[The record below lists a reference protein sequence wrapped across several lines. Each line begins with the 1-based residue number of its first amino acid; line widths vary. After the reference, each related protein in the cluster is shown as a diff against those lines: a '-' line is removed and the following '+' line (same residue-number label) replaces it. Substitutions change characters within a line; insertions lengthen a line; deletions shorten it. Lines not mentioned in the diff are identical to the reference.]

1 MRNLKR
7 ALSLTLASVMLLGM
21 MVAGSSAAGY
31 PDVSE
36 EENIEAIEV
45 LQSVGVMEGDN
56 NGNFNPD
63 DYVTREQ
70 MAVIMSKLLNL
81 DYNYYQGTNPFSDVP
96 AWAAPYVAACAANG
110 ITSGIGGGMY
120 GAGQNVNAVQAALMM
135 LKALGYFQYQQDFG
149 DDYVLATVK
158 QATEVGMFAQID
170 SKAEQA
176 LTRNEVAQM
185 ALNALQSDLVRFTG
199 DPGVEYTGSNGES
212 WIGGYK
218 AEYTPRTS
226 TDPKYNRLI
235 DNKHSSDID
244 HSGQYYCQLG
254 EELYNGN
261 LVKRI
266 DSDIFERPSYTWT
279 YKTEKIGTY
288 MDKTKLEA
296 TYTKGVS
303 GRDLYDLLNNITI
316 RDYDLEVY
324 VDGHEADNSTG
335 TTATDYTQYGYEG
348 NEEVITGAEMK
359 RSNTESVGI
368 TGDGVLTQVFLDR
381 DNEVITITSI
391 HTWLAQATSTYSETK
406 ENATL
411 KVHMKYVPKTGG
423 SLDLV
428 SQTKTAHVE
437 DVPEVEGVVNE
448 VFYRVQMSDK
458 DTSKLEIVAL
468 EEPEI
473 LAESTITK
481 FSLGTKFSKGQ
492 EGNKYPTKITVD
504 GTEYNDSDRACY
516 DVDVLDQY
524 DQNLL
529 TSNTYNVYLDEYG
542 YFLGLDLHEGTKQ
555 YVFVTGY
562 DMRNSNLSIQTAS
575 AAGIFLDGTMKNIT
589 VDVRETNKNIKSMV
603 KDKSHGGADDV
614 LTNAEYANANAYYK
628 QWGTNKSD
636 GVYLLNRWYTYTEAN
651 GIYTLKPCVDK
662 NGEAMMLASKTDDVT
677 SGDASELKMNCAK
690 LRLDGVTD
698 SGTGRD
704 GDLLIGET
712 MQYTK
717 GTGTSAG
724 QILTSARAYG
734 EDASVFIT
742 VDVDEVSAS
751 AGGEGASKLNITNAI
766 TDVNGVY
773 TGVQDV
779 DIVTKTINR
788 VQGNYYANNDDN
800 GTTGEKATAAND
812 TWKTD
817 ATADLSG
824 HFVAVGAPSTDSYLG
839 ENAYAVF
846 DKDHFIIGA
855 VILGE
860 AEGNNATKAYILD
873 PVKYERYENGTY
885 YWQFEAVING
895 EIVTQEAESKYSSTI
910 DKMRNN
916 QFEIVE
922 LRYNAAGD
930 VVTDVKE
937 IVRKADNGDL
947 TVAEDKIY
955 GYPFGEILT
964 SGHKVDDEESI
975 YDVVLTGRDAA
986 DDESGNPITST
997 FEFVTRPRTNPVE
1010 HTSSGRTFVDTA
1022 MGTLRLQGRTLYVL
1036 DGQHDYGIDFI
1047 RDAKAVVRQR
1057 EGYINNAGEAVTD
1070 TKTRAYGSVQEAI
1083 DSLGDADKT
1092 TGEKEFEGIITA
1104 VLNSN
1109 GVAEWVVFYSD
1120 TVAETKSDTGIGQ
1133 ATIDVEIR
1141 TQLPGGKAEFYEIRK
1156 VARPTDGTD
1165 VAEIDAPDL
1174 SKKGFTAVQN
1184 PMYLL
1189 WKKYDERPVITFE
1202 YVKGEIEEPTAGT
1215 KAIRVQ
1221 YATGYDATPA
1231 NATGI
1236 VGTET
1241 VNVPL
1246 DAAGYGKL
1254 EAKLLKKI
1262 PAGYQLKSGA
1272 TSSQTDL
1279 GKEVVKNDSPLTLTV
1294 TVEER
1299 TDVSKVEILNA
1310 PAALAL
1316 PYDGNAAAVGTAAD
1330 EAGIKVKITYK
1341 TGNDEVSRTVD
1352 ADDAALAWDAAGT
1365 TTPAT
1370 TKVTHTNS
1378 SVASAT
1384 IPTKLYATLAA
1395 ANISGAAGSEVA
1407 DWDVGGTI
1415 PAKVFVGDTITF
1427 TLTQDAAA
1435 DYDEAAFTADT
1446 TRNVTSTKG
1455 TFETTGD
1462 SAVKVELTTEG
1473 VASTGAG
1480 DDGTKAVITVTV
1492 TVKTITDAAFDIEVD
1507 IQ

>member
-1 MRNLKR
+1 
-7 ALSLTLASVMLLGM
+7 
-21 MVAGSSAAGY
+21 
-31 PDVSE
+31 
-36 EENIEAIEV
+36 
-45 LQSVGVMEGDN
+45 

-335 TTATDYTQYGYEG
+335 TTATDYTQYGYVG
-348 NEEVITGAEMK
+348 TDEVITGAEMK

-651 GIYTLKPCVDK
+651 GVYTLKPCVDK

-698 SGTGRD
+698 SGTSRD

-717 GTGTSAG
+717 GTGTGAG

-751 AGGEGASKLNITNAI
+751 AGGEGGSKLNITNAI

-779 DIVTKTINR
+779 DIVTKTTNR
-788 VQGNYYANNDDN
+788 VQGNYYANNTDD
-800 GTTGEKATAAND
+800 GSTIGSKADNDNDAWTAN
-812 TWKTD
+812 TD
-817 ATADLSG
+817 VNG

-910 DKMRNN
+910 DTMRKN
-916 QFEIVE
+916 QYEIVE

-964 SGHKVDDEESI
+964 TGHKVDDEESI
-975 YDVVLTGRDAA
+975 YDVVLTGDSNTA
-986 DDESGNPITST
+986 NVT
-997 FEFVTRPRTNPVE
+997 FNYVTRPRTNLVE
-1010 HTSSGRTFVDTA
+1010 HTSSGKTFKTTQE
-1022 MGTLRLQGRTLYVL
+1022 GTLRLQGRTLYVL

-1047 RDAKAVVRQR
+1047 RDAKAVVRQH
-1057 EGYINNAGEAVTD
+1057 EGYIDNAGKAVSD
-1070 TKTRAYGSVQEAI
+1070 WKTRAYGSVQEAI
-1083 DSLGDADKT
+1083 DSLGDADKA
-1092 TGEKEFEGIITA
+1092 TGEKEFKGIITA

-1174 SKKGFTAVQN
+1174 SKKGFKAVQD

-1202 YVKGEIEEPTAGT
+1202 YVKGGAVTPPAEGNQAVRVEYKATKAGT
-1215 KAIRVQ
+1215 LI
-1221 YATGYDATPA
+1221 
-1231 NATGI
+1231 
-1236 VGTET
+1236 GTET

-1246 DAAGYGKL
+1246 DAAGFGTLTADLLKSVPAGYKASNVGTTDSELGNEVMKSSTPVKML
-1254 EAKLLKKI
+1254 VIVEALPATAITGIAMSDATKTVWTGWGTAVNAAALKNAGITFDVTYANGTRKGVAADDTTTLGTTAIVAGTATDWKADGALKVTVNTDKACTVPVKISATLKTDVVEGDNLSTDWTISAEASKTTKDASVVLTFTHKTTEIDFDEDAAKALVAKLL
-1262 PAGYQLKSGA
+1262 
-1272 TSSQTDL
+1272 D
-1279 GKEVVKNDSPLTLTV
+1279 DS
-1294 TVEER
+1294 
-1299 TDVSKVEILNA
+1299 
-1310 PAALAL
+1310 
-1316 PYDGNAAAVGTAAD
+1316 
-1330 EAGIKVKITYK
+1330 
-1341 TGNDEVSRTVD
+1341 TGNGI
-1352 ADDAALAWDAAGT
+1352 AL
-1365 TTPAT
+1365 
-1370 TKVTHTNS
+1370 S
-1378 SVASAT
+1378 
-1384 IPTKLYATLAA
+1384 
-1395 ANISGAAGSEVA
+1395 
-1407 DWDVGGTI
+1407 
-1415 PAKVFVGDTITF
+1415 F
-1427 TLTQDAAA
+1427 
-1435 DYDEAAFTADT
+1435 AF
-1446 TRNVTSTKG
+1446 K
-1455 TFETTGD
+1455 
-1462 SAVKVELTTEG
+1462 ELTTEG
-1473 VASTGAG
+1473 VASGTGTAAQAEFTVTATITRTGAPSAA
-1480 DDGTKAVITVTV
+1480 DVDLKVKAS
-1492 TVKTITDAAFDIEVD
+1492 A
-1507 IQ
+1507 

>member
-21 MVAGSSAAGY
+21 MVVGSSAAGY

-81 DYNYYQGTNPFSDVP
+81 NYYYYQGTNPFSDVP

-288 MDKTKLEA
+288 MDREKLQA
-296 TYTKGVS
+296 TYTKGVT

-316 RDYDLEVY
+316 RDYDLEIY

-335 TTATDYTQYGYEG
+335 TTATDYTQYGYAG
-348 NEEVITGAEMK
+348 SKEVFTGADMK
-359 RSNTESVGI
+359 RSNTDALGI

-381 DNEVITITSI
+381 DNEIITVTSI

-411 KVHMKYVPKTGG
+411 KVHLKYTAKTNG

-428 SQTKTAHVE
+428 SQTKTVHVE

-448 VFYRVQMSDK
+448 TFYRVQMSDK
-458 DTSKLEIVAL
+458 DTSKLEVVAL
-468 EEPEI
+468 EEPEV
-473 LAESTITK
+473 LTESTITK
-481 FSLGTKFSKGQ
+481 FSLGTKFSKGE

-504 GTEYNDSDRACY
+504 GTEYSDSDRACY

-529 TSNTYNVYLDEYG
+529 TSNTYNVYLDKYG

-603 KDKSHGGADDV
+603 EDKVASDAAGSL
-614 LTNAEYANANAYYK
+614 LTSQEKRNATSYYEQWKAY
-628 QWGTNKSD
+628 KSD
-636 GVYLLNRWYTYTEAN
+636 GVYLLNRWYTYTEAD
-651 GIYTLKPCVDK
+651 GVYTLKPCVDK
-662 NGEAMMLASKTDDVT
+662 NGVAMMLASKTDDAG
-677 SGDASELKMNCAK
+677 SDDATTLKLNCAK
-690 LRLDGVTD
+690 LRLDSVTD
-698 SGTGRD
+698 SGDGQH
-704 GDLLIGET
+704 GDLLIGKD

-717 GTGTSAG
+717 GTGTGAD
-724 QILTSARAYG
+724 QILSEVRAYG
-734 EDASVFIT
+734 EDDSVFIT
-742 VDVDEVSAS
+742 VDVDEVSA
-751 AGGEGASKLNITNAI
+751 KLGTGLDATKAI

-779 DIVTKTINR
+779 DIVTETSDR
-788 VQGNYYANNDDN
+788 VVGKYYPNNTDQGSTVAAA
-800 GTTGEKATAAND
+800 ATKAND
-812 TWKTD
+812 AWHSTNDKN
-817 ATADLSG
+817 G
-824 HFVAVGAPSTDSYLG
+824 HFVEVPDKTDYSYVG

-855 VILGE
+855 IILGE

-910 DKMRNN
+910 DTMRNN

-930 VVTDVKE
+930 VVTDVKA
-937 IVRKADNGDL
+937 IARTDTGVDAAHSGK
-947 TVAEDKIY
+947 DKIY
-955 GYPFGEILT
+955 GYPFNEILT
-964 SGHKVDDEESI
+964 YNAVSNPAGHKVNDNESI
-975 YDVVLTGRDAA
+975 YDVVLTGDSANA
-986 DDESGNPITST
+986 TVDFTY
-997 FEFVTRPRTNPVE
+997 VTRPRVSDNAE
-1010 HTSSGRTFVDTA
+1010 HGPDTDQFNTTA

-1036 DGQHDYGIDFI
+1036 DGQHDYGIDFV

-1057 EGYINNAGEAVTD
+1057 EGYIDNTGKAVSD
-1070 TKTRAYGSVQEAI
+1070 WKTRAYGSVQEAI

-1092 TGEKEFEGIITA
+1092 TGEKEFKGIITA

-1165 VAEIDAPDL
+1165 VAEIDAPNL
-1174 SKKGFTAVQN
+1174 SKKGFKAVQD

-1202 YVKGEIEEPTAGT
+1202 YE
-1215 KAIRVQ
+1215 AI
-1221 YATGYDATPA
+1221 G
-1231 NATGI
+1231 
-1236 VGTET
+1236 
-1241 VNVPL
+1241 
-1246 DAAGYGKL
+1246 
-1254 EAKLLKKI
+1254 
-1262 PAGYQLKSGA
+1262 S
-1272 TSSQTDL
+1272 
-1279 GKEVVKNDSPLTLTV
+1279 
-1294 TVEER
+1294 TVEE
-1299 TDVSKVEILNA
+1299 TMI
-1310 PAALAL
+1310 
-1316 PYDGNAAAVGTAAD
+1316 
-1330 EAGIKVKITYK
+1330 VKINSILPGTGVITSERVISKNTQTVGGKYMINPPAYNGYECLESAKGVEFNANGAEISFTYK
-1341 TGNDEVSRTVD
+1341 Q
-1352 ADDAALAWDAAGT
+1352 LAAGT
-1365 TTPAT
+1365 TDNSAPAGGCIGDANNSAYATEYAKAGLTITSSGTPETKLVYKITGKISDIENYLNKVAPNASRPNTILQGNTDGNKLAIGACFVSPKDATGTSAT
-1370 TKVTHTNS
+1370 TVDLVRSGHSAGDNQNRPNCGVSNGSFIEWLTMTEAGTNDG
-1378 SVASAT
+1378 
-1384 IPTKLYATLAA
+1384 
-1395 ANISGAAGSEVA
+1395 SGN
-1407 DWDVGGTI
+1407 
-1415 PAKVFVGDTITF
+1415 FN
-1427 TLTQDAAA
+1427 
-1435 DYDEAAFTADT
+1435 Y
-1446 TRNVTSTKG
+1446 
-1455 TFETTGD
+1455 
-1462 SAVKVELTTEG
+1462 
-1473 VASTGAG
+1473 TGAG
-1480 DDGTKAVITVTV
+1480 REINKTLTYTATWHFANGKTMTTSYDLVFEITK
-1492 TVKTITDAAFDIEVD
+1492 
-1507 IQ
+1507 